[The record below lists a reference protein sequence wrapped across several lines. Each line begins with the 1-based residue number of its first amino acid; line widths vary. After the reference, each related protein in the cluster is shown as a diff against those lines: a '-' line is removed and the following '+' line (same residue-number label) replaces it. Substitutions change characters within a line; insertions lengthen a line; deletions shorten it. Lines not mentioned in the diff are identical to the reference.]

1 MADKTIQYCF
11 TLNDGSQEIFNLRFN
26 AETLALK
33 HNTPEKLPPWT
44 KLDFHQCS
52 NCPLDIEKHPHCPVA
67 ENLVNIVTRFHGLVP
82 HDEIHLDVITEERL
96 ISQDTTVQNGISSL
110 MGLVMATSGCPRTA
124 FFRPMARFH
133 LALASEEETLYRA
146 TSMYLLAQYFLK
158 KEDKNIDLTLEGLTK
173 IYRNIHIVNTS
184 IVERLRAARENDPA
198 LNAIVLLDMYA
209 LFLPHVVGKSLE
221 EVQYLFQA
229 FINDEYNLLE
239 EE

>member
-1 MADKTIQYCF
+1 MPDKTIQYCF
-11 TLNDGSQEIFNLRFN
+11 TLTDGSQEIFNLRFN

-33 HNTPEKLPPWT
+33 HNTPKKLPAWT
-44 KLDFHQCS
+44 KLDFHQCA
-52 NCPLDIEKHPHCPVA
+52 NCPLDIEHYPHCPIA
-67 ENLVNIVTRFHGLVP
+67 ANLVNIVTRFHDLAS
-82 HDEIHLDVITEERL
+82 HEEIHVDVITEERL

-110 MGLVMATSGCPRTA
+110 MGLVMASSGCPHTA

-133 LALASEEETLYRA
+133 LALASEEETVYRA
-146 TSMYLLAQYFLK
+146 ISMYLLAQYFLK
-158 KEDKNIDLTLEGLTK
+158 KEEKNMDLTLDGLTK

-221 EVQYLFQA
+221 EIRYLFHA
-229 FINDEYNLLE
+229 FINDEYKLLE

>member
-1 MADKTIQYCF
+1 MKDKIIQYCF
-11 TLNDGSQEIFNLRFN
+11 TLTDGSQEIFNLHFD

-33 HNTPEKLPPWT
+33 DNTPGKLPLWT

-52 NCPLDIEKHPHCPVA
+52 NCPLDSNIHPHCPIAV
-67 ENLVNIVTRFHGLVP
+67 NLVNIVSGFHDLAP
-82 HDEIHLDVITEERL
+82 HEEVHVDVITEERL
-96 ISQDTTVQNGISSL
+96 IAQDTTVQSGISSL

-133 LALASEEETLYRA
+133 LALASEEETVYRA
-146 TSMYLLAQYFLK
+146 ASMYLLAQYFLK
-158 KEDKNIDLTLEGLTK
+158 KEEKNMDFTLEGLTK
-173 IYRNIHIVNTS
+173 IYRNIHLVNTA
-184 IVERLRAARENDPA
+184 IVERLRAAKENDPA

-221 EVQYLFQA
+221 EIQYLFHP
-229 FINDEYNLLE
+229 FINDEYKLLE

>member
-1 MADKTIQYCF
+1 MAEKTIQYCF
-11 TLNDGSQEIFNLRFN
+11 TLAYDSQEIFNLRFD
-26 AETLALK
+26 AESLALK
-33 HNTPEKLPPWT
+33 DHAPKKLPAWT

-52 NCPLDIEKHPHCPVA
+52 NCPLDIKIHPHCPVA
-67 ENLVNIVTRFHGLVP
+67 ENLVNIVTRFHGLAP

-158 KEDKNIDLTLEGLTK
+158 KEEKNMDLTLEGLTK

-184 IVERLRAARENDPA
+184 IHCGTVAGSQRNGSGPQC
-198 LNAIVLLDMYA
+198 
-209 LFLPHVVGKSLE
+209 HCSS
-221 EVQYLFQA
+221 
-229 FINDEYNLLE
+229 
-239 EE
+239 